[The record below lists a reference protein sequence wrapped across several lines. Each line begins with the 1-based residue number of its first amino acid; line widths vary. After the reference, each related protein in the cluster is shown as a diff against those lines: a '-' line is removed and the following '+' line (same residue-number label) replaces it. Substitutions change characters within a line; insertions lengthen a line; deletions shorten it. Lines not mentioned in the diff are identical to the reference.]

1 MNMKLTLLFTIGA
14 FVTITSC
21 SLPYTY
27 YTKDLHANTQWSEE
41 DIMRIQFYLS
51 DDIML
56 TRSMNN
62 GETSIAA
69 GTIKIKNGE
78 RVEQVVIKSGTPGV
92 LVMMPTED
100 RYAISFEE
108 KDNDAYLMFGPNPKY
123 EGRFAL
129 LAQEWDREY
138 GIVHYKGQAYT
149 ADAGSAFSC
158 LMVDLRNEGESKY
171 ETHNPTGRT
180 VKQ

>member
-1 MNMKLTLLFTIGA
+1 MKLTLLISIGA
-14 FVTITSC
+14 IVTITSC

-27 YTKDLHANTQWSEE
+27 FSKDLYENTQWSQE

-51 DDIML
+51 NDIIL
-56 TRSMNN
+56 TRSMNS
-62 GETSIAA
+62 GETSIAE
-69 GTIKIKNGE
+69 GQIKIKNGE
-78 RVEQVVIKSGTPGV
+78 RVEYVVIKAGTPGV
-92 LVMMPTED
+92 LVMMPTAD
-100 RYAISFEE
+100 RFAISFEE

-138 GIVHYKGQAYT
+138 GIIHYRDQVYT

-171 ETHNPTGRT
+171 ETHNPAGRT